1 VRGSFETKKNLVVTT
16 KEQVETQVDKPVT
29 QKIETSQINQVTLNS
44 SESNYLLSPLL
55 QTPVSPL

>member
-1 VRGSFETKKNLVVTT
+1 MGSFEQKNLVVTT

-29 QKIETSQINQVTLNS
+29 PKIETFQINQVTLNS

>member
-1 VRGSFETKKNLVVTT
+1 MGSFEPKNLFVTT

-29 QKIETSQINQVTLNS
+29 PKIETRQINQVTLNS

>member
-1 VRGSFETKKNLVVTT
+1 MGSFEPKNLVVTT
-16 KEQVETQVDKPVT
+16 KEQVETQVEEPVT
-29 QKIETSQINQVTLNS
+29 PKIETRQINQVTLNS

>member
-1 VRGSFETKKNLVVTT
+1 MGSFETKKNLVVTT

-29 QKIETSQINQVTLNS
+29 QKIETRQINQVTLNS